1 MRSIC
6 ISLSRRSD
14 KRAEVIKEFDKMGI
28 TPFWY
33 IPKAVP
39 PKKGDRILSCRDSH
53 FECMETM
60 KYFGVFMITEDDML
74 CLTDNPKKDLEG
86 MMNELPECW
95 DALWLGSNLQKPL
108 KRYSDSLY
116 RLNGGGWTTHA
127 IVWNNQ
133 NGVIDYILKHKDDIF
148 KLDVFLA
155 DVVQEKFECYITYP
169 MFATQKQ
176 WDSDIMKSTDAS
188 AILRNYN
195 KNTNER

>member
-1 MRSIC
+1 MKSIC
-6 ISLSRRSD
+6 ISLFHRDD
-14 KRAEVIKEFDKMGI
+14 KRAEVTKEFDKLGI
-28 TPFWY
+28 TPFGY
-33 IPKAVP
+33 IARDVP
-39 PKKGDRILSCRDSH
+39 AKKKDRIIGCRDSH

-60 KYFGVFMITEDDML
+60 KDLGVFMIAEDDML
-74 CLTDNPKKDLEG
+74 CLTDNPKEDLKR

-108 KRYSDSLY
+108 KKHSDSLY
-116 RLNGGGWTTHA
+116 RLDGGGWTTHA
-127 IVWNNQ
+127 IIWNNQ

-176 WDSDIMKSTDAS
+176 WHSDIMKSTDVS

-195 KNTNER
+195 KNTK